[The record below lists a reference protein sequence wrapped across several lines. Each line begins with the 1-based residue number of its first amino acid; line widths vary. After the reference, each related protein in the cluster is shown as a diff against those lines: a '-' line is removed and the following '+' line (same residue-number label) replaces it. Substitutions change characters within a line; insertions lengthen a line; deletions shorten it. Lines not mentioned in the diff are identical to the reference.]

1 MMRRPAALLPL
12 FFTSTVLAASNGI
25 GTGPADALE
34 SKDVSQAGIQTAFR
48 ILQKEYIRSNDLT
61 FDVLNRAALAGLLE
75 RLDFGAELIP
85 RKLESVPDALKGVQ
99 MELLTP
105 QVAYLRPQAF
115 TERETTEMEQ
125 SLRKFVQDKVAHVV
139 LDLRTPSPPGNFND
153 AAALLSLFVPR
164 GEVLFK
170 MKQMGQSRA
179 EPESSPRDPVWTRPL
194 LVLVDEDTNNL
205 GETIAAVL
213 RQRKQAFLMGS
224 ATRGGAVRYETVP
237 VDAEWSLRFARAEV
251 LLADDSSVFKKG
263 LKPDFVVELSTAI
276 KRLVFEQSRENGV
289 KSTITD
295 KPRARFNEAA
305 LVNKTSPELDS
316 YIRRSTSGEPL
327 AGDAVQSKDTVLQRA
342 VDLLTTR
349 DHLNAAKIDWKSKA
363 PVSADETP
371 VRKAIP
377 VNTNP

>member
-1 MMRRPAALLPL
+1 MRRPALLPL
-12 FFTSTVLAASNGI
+12 SLSLSLFITSTVLAASS
-25 GTGPADALE
+25 GTE
-34 SKDVSQAGIQTAFR
+34 SKEVSQAGIQTAFR

-61 FDVLNRAALAGLLE
+61 FDLLNRAALAGLLQ

-85 RKLESVPDALKGVQ
+85 RKLESVPDGLKGVQ
-99 MELLTP
+99 MEMLTP
-105 QVAYLRPQAF
+105 QVACLRPQAF

-125 SLRKFVQDKVAHVV
+125 SLRKFSQDKVAHVI
-139 LDLRTPSPPGNFND
+139 LDLRTPAQPGSFND
-153 AAALLSLFVPR
+153 AAAMLSLFVPK

-179 EPESSPRDPVWTRPL
+179 EPESSLREPVWPQPL
-194 LVLVDEDTNNL
+194 LVLVDEDTNNM

-213 RQRKQAFLMGS
+213 RQRKQALLLGS
-224 ATRGGAVRYETVP
+224 ATRGCAVRYETVP

-263 LKPDFVVELSTAI
+263 LQPDFAIELPTAI
-276 KRLVFEQSRENGV
+276 KRLVFEQSREKGV

-295 KPRARFNEAA
+295 KPRARFNESA
-305 LVNKTSPELDS
+305 LVHKTNPELDA
-316 YIRRSTSGEPL
+316 YIRRSAGEPL
-327 AGDAVQSKDTVLQRA
+327 SGDAVTSSDTVLQRA

-349 DHLNAAKIDWKSKA
+349 DHLQAAKIDWKNKA
-363 PVSADETP
+363 PPPAELP

-377 VNTNP
+377 VNP